1 MRGKRL
7 TWRFGLKEEM
17 GRGDKKRIGMLAKP
31 VQGKE
36 GA

>member
-1 MRGKRL
+1 MDLEVWAYGGD
-7 TWRFGLKEEM
+7 GL
-17 GRGDKKRIGMLAKP
+17 RYKKRRGMLAKP